1 MRAAAIGVL
10 IAVVGLSHGRR
21 KTIATDAAGNRESSE
36 SSSQVSQEEEEEEE
50 EEVGMTRT
58 AYNPAAA
65 LRPRAGF
72 GDARALALSTLRSG
86 RDLRMS
92 PSPDT
97 PSKVGIDG
105 LSRRSTLSVL
115 PAAAAVWAASLGG
128 VRPAAADVAL
138 ETFTEKFYCVSV
150 GLPKGWEPIT
160 TSLTTRILVA
170 AADPKDPDF
179 QVNLLFTSI
188 ASDYTSLGSFGTIDY
203 VAANTVIPPG
213 SIAAGDVIEGKLLGQ
228 ETVKGNYVYD
238 YTNQELL
245 KMRVKGEI
253 QSTLLPKR
261 RLRSLFAVLPGG
273 EQRASST
280 LVTLTAQCL
289 DSKYAEYE
297 PIMKAVIDSYQKLGG
312 IARECPVNPLYSK
325 GS

>member
-1 MRAAAIGVL
+1 
-10 IAVVGLSHGRR
+10 
-21 KTIATDAAGNRESSE
+21 
-36 SSSQVSQEEEEEEE
+36 
-50 EEVGMTRT
+50 MTRT
-58 AYNPAAA
+58 ANNPAAA

-92 PSPDT
+92 TSPDT

-105 LSRRSTLSVL
+105 LSRRSTLSVF
-115 PAAAAVWAASLGG
+115 
-128 VRPAAADVAL
+128 PAAADVAL

-325 GS
+325 WS